1 MQLLL
6 TLLVISSFALYSTS
20 FKLNRFTSMTR
31 SMRIEK
37 SDKFITRFLMTTE
50 DANNGSEASKSS
62 SSESSKFANAGQDF
76 ISFFLYS
83 VIIASVSREFWY
95 PTVEPFLHK

>member
-50 DANNGSEASKSS
+50 DANNGSSKSS